1 MPQEI
6 TEYTPQEEI
15 SKEQEKEQNRTT
27 SVTLYFINKETGK
40 VVPESR
46 EVSVRDIV
54 NNPYQKL
61 MELLISGPES
71 EKLERSIPEDTILLG
86 STKEDDCIN
95 LNLSSAIQN
104 LEKDEQKQNLIQT
117 IVNTLTELNEVNKV
131 KILVEGQPSEQYNET
146 YQRSI

>member
-1 MPQEI
+1 
-6 TEYTPQEEI
+6 
-15 SKEQEKEQNRTT
+15 
-27 SVTLYFINKETGK
+27 
-40 VVPESR
+40 
-46 EVSVRDIV
+46 
-54 NNPYQKL
+54 

-86 STKEDDCIN
+86 STKEDDCIT

-146 YQRSI
+146 YQRSA